1 MRNKKRK
8 FLIFL
13 PCPVFCVFS
22 VYPLSLPSL
31 FSSSFSCPIFLCS
44 SVIVFLS
51 SSLSQCLLSWFSPC
65 ISLGFLPLYMSSSLF
80 SPFIPVCSV
89 FQFSSVYLTPF
100 LPCCPLP
107 VQSLSSSFPVLLS
120 PVTLNI
126 VFPVFFLLSS
136 FQSFSLPPS
145 LFL

>member
-65 ISLGFLPLYMSSSLF
+65 ISLGFPPSLYVFLSIFSLY
-80 SPFIPVCSV
+80 SC
-89 FQFSSVYLTPF
+89 L
-100 LPCCPLP
+100 L
-107 VQSLSSSFPVLLS
+107 SFPVFLCLPHSLPSLLS
-120 PVTLNI
+120 FTCPVFVFLLPCTPVTCH
-126 VFPVFFLLSS
+126 S
-136 FQSFSLPPS
+136 
-145 LFL
+145 